1 MEALQCKDLM
11 ICDWIQDYTKF
22 PMQVRVVGEDYL
34 YADFEGNVNHMLQYD
49 DKTDPPYP
57 IPLTE
62 EILKK
67 NGWEQDTPGVL
78 WHKDLDFCIDYWKE
92 TFWCSA
98 MNGLHLDYVHKLQQL
113 IRLSGFTEIANNFK
127 L

>member
-1 MEALQCKDLM
+1 MLGDLVQGFSDNTFAEILEISHCGRVTISTQDGQTITLNPKDIL
-11 ICDWIQDYTKF
+11 
-22 PMQVRVVGEDYL
+22 
-34 YADFEGNVNHMLQYD
+34 
-49 DKTDPPYP
+49 P